1 MAVDVPESFI
11 ARNKTPPRY
20 PPPRS
25 NTSQVNHIKNVA
37 MQQVLSSHTQ
47 KLGVG
52 KGENGNKNVTQNDGN
67 VGGGERANS
76 VKTVSR
82 DEKNVDDVEFGRG
95 DDDGISLELE
105 PFAQTYHNTN
115 TFHNHIHNN
124 FSTLLAS
131 NNINHVNNNNNN
143 SNESINETKSNTNLS
158 ENKGSSPF
166 LDSSLLCDRDESSI
180 SIKNYDS
187 ISFKTK
193 SRGSNSTRC
202 STSSGEIGPP
212 EYELTSLPL
221 PLSPSSTS
229 NLRELAIDVPD
240 SFSESRNAPPC
251 YSSPQEQNKVVLIK
265 DALVKHDKRDFSLLV
280 SSTSASKIKTKSS
293 LLSSSSSSSSSSQ
306 DETLLSIKNSID
318 KKSKQK
324 AQPQVSN
331 RIEVFFPK
339 YHKTSFYFN
348 FL

>member
-52 KGENGNKNVTQNDGN
+52 KGENGNKNVTRNDGN
-67 VGGGERANS
+67 VGDGERGNS
-76 VKTVSR
+76 AKIVRR
-82 DEKNVDDVEFGRG
+82 DEKNVDNVKYGRG
-95 DDDGISLELE
+95 DEGGISLELE
-105 PFAQTYHNTN
+105 PFDQTYRSTN
-115 TFHNHIHNN
+115 TFLNHIHNN

-131 NNINHVNNNNNN
+131 NNINHVNNNN
-143 SNESINETKSNTNLS
+143 SNEFINETKSNTNLS
-158 ENKGSSPF
+158 SNKGSSPF

-240 SFSESRNAPPC
+240 SFSANKNAPPC
-251 YSSPQEQNKVVLIK
+251 YSSPQEENKVVLIK
-265 DALVKHDKRDFSLLV
+265 DALMKHDERDFTSML
-280 SSTSASKIKTKSS
+280 SSTAASKIKTKTS
-293 LLSSSSSSSSSSQ
+293 LLSSLSSSSTSSSQ
-306 DETLLSIKNSID
+306 DEVLLSIKNSID

-339 YHKTSFYFN
+339 NHKNIILF
-348 FL
+348 